1 LNEWHGIILQIPN
14 PYYMKTV
21 FPPKFDFFRITGILL
36 IIVITGVLSPGC
48 ESEADKWKLKST
60 ELLIGEYI
68 DTYPEL
74 YSEFGKI
81 VQQSGVSSFLRI
93 RGPFTLFLPTN
104 EAMKAYYREYGV
116 DEARGFPC
124 ETSAD
129 SAFLK
134 QLVFYHLILVDIP
147 AGDIGLGAIRELNA
161 YGDRIASEFDGSSII
176 LNKRARITHRNITT
190 ANGYIH
196 EIDRVL
202 DPVTTSVFETVAL
215 NPGLSIFAEGL
226 RRTGIKDTLNIISF
240 PFGKASARTRFTLLA
255 VPDTL
260 YNRMGISNVEDLITL
275 YAAPGETSETDLK
288 KINNGFYRYMEY
300 HCMNGTS
307 FLSDFENKLYPVL
320 SMDNSILV
328 TLDTDYK
335 LNSDSR
341 TKQYTGFYIKESN
354 IPARNGAI
362 HIVNNLLP
370 VTTPEKVKITM
381 RTTDFFDLQEGDYY
395 RKHYA
400 RWNDGKNTFSKI
412 KWEGDYLLYYYNHE
426 FYECLSMNGWFSL
439 SITFPK
445 VPKGKYEVSIYQ
457 PAWGDVTDC
466 RAIVDGEITKYIYK
480 GPRGTGTG
488 GLQKIADVDWPTTS
502 EHTIT
507 MQNVTYGMIF
517 WEYVQFNPVK

>member
-1 LNEWHGIILQIPN
+1 MRTAFSRRNYLS
-14 PYYMKTV
+14 
-21 FPPKFDFFRITGILL
+21 RITAILL
-36 IIVITGVLSPGC
+36 VLVLGEVFFPGC
-48 ESEADKWKLKST
+48 ESEADRWKLKSA

-68 DTYPEL
+68 DANPEL

-81 VQQSGVSSFLRI
+81 VDQAGAGSFLRI

-104 EAMKAYYREYGV
+104 EAMKAYYRESGV
-116 DEARGFPC
+116 DEVNGFPC
-124 ETSAD
+124 ETTED
-129 SAFLK
+129 TAFLK

-161 YGDRIASEFDGSSII
+161 NGDRIASEFDGSSII
-176 LNKRARITHRNITT
+176 LNKRARITHRDIIT

-202 DPVTTSVFETVAL
+202 DPVNTSVYETVAMD
-215 NPGLSIFAEGL
+215 PGLSIFAEGL
-226 RRTGIKDTLNIISF
+226 RRTGIKDTLNIIEF
-240 PFGKASARTRFTLLA
+240 PFGKAKARTRFTLLA

-260 YNRMGISNVEDLITL
+260 YQRMGINNVEDLIQL
-275 YAAPGETSETDLK
+275 YAEPGDTTEADLK
-288 KINNGFYRYMEY
+288 KLNNGFYRYMEY
-300 HCMNGTS
+300 HCVNGTN
-307 FLSDFENKLYPVL
+307 FLSDFVNKLYPVL

-328 TLDTDYK
+328 SLDTDYK
-335 LNSDSR
+335 LNYDSR
-341 TKQYTGFYIKESN
+341 TKQYTGFYIPQSN
-354 IPARNGAI
+354 VPARNGAI
-362 HIVNNLLP
+362 HIVNSLLP

-400 RWNDGKNTFSKI
+400 RWNDGQNTFSKI

-480 GPRGTGTG
+480 GPRGSGTG

-517 WEYVQFNPVK
+517 WEYIQFNPVK

>member
-1 LNEWHGIILQIPN
+1 MKSIFSALFNFSRITIILIFLVVTTVIISGC
-14 PYYMKTV
+14 KT
-21 FPPKFDFFRITGILL
+21 
-36 IIVITGVLSPGC
+36 
-48 ESEADKWKLKST
+48 EADEWKPKSN

-68 DTYPEL
+68 DEYPEL
-74 YSEFGKI
+74 YSEFGKV
-81 VQQSGVSSFLRI
+81 VQQSGIGSFLRI
-93 RGPFTLFLPTN
+93 RGPFTMFLPTN
-104 EAMKAYYREYGV
+104 EAMKAYYKEYGV
-116 DEARGFPC
+116 DEVKGFPC
-124 ETSAD
+124 ETTAD

-161 YGDRIASEFDGSSII
+161 YGDRIASEFEGSTII
-176 LNKRARITHRNITT
+176 LNKRARITRRNILT

-196 EIDRVL
+196 EIDHVL
-202 DPVTTSVFETVAL
+202 DPVTTSVFETVAKD
-215 NPGLSIFAEGL
+215 PGLSIFTEGL
-226 RRTGIKDTLNIISF
+226 RRTGLKDTLNIISF
-240 PFGKASARTRFTLLA
+240 PFGKTSSRTRFTLLA

-260 YNRMGISNVEDLITL
+260 YHRMGINSIEDLIVL
-275 YAAPGETSETDLK
+275 YAEPGDTNDSDLK
-288 KINNGFYRYMEY
+288 QLNNGFYRYMEY
-300 HCMNGTS
+300 HCVNGTN

-328 TLDTDYK
+328 SLDTDYK
-335 LNSDSR
+335 LNADSQ
-341 TKQYTGFYIKESN
+341 TKKYTGFYIRESN

-362 HIVNNLLP
+362 HIVNGLLP

-395 RKHYA
+395 RKHYE

-445 VPKGKYEVSIYQ
+445 VPKGKYEVFIYQ
-457 PAWGDVTDC
+457 PGWGDVTDC
-466 RAIVDGEITKYIYK
+466 RAIVDGVITKYIYK
-480 GPRGTGTG
+480 GPRGTGPG
-488 GLQKIADVDWPTTS
+488 GLQKIADVDWTTTS
-502 EHTIT
+502 EHNIT

-517 WEYVQFNPVK
+517 WEYVQFSPVK